1 MRYAE
6 TYGEQ
11 GGLSKTSTDLCFCP
25 EAANLKTERKQKKEG
40 EGERERESEERE
52 REGIGGGK
60 AQVFKDREKD
70 KHHCFIVNVT
80 EFF

>member
-40 EGERERESEERE
+40 EGERQSEERE

-60 AQVFKDREKD
+60 AQVFKEREKD